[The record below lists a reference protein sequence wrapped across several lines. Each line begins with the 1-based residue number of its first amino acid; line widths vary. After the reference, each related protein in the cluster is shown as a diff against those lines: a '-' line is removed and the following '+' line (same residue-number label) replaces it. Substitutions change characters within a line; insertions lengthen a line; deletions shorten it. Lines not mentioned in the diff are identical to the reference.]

1 MAKASVAQG
10 VQDDK
15 KSKVPQSDFP
25 IFSLEQAARIANG
38 LWDNFAGK
46 DTEPHQLAVALDMSP
61 TSGTWRNLCG
71 SALGYG
77 LTTGGYGATSIA
89 LTELGRKIV
98 TPLADGDD
106 ISALRDACMKPRIMG
121 EFFRRYDKAK
131 MPRDEIAQ
139 NVLISLGLPK
149 ERAPAALD
157 VLKRNGEKCG
167 LIIETKTGP
176 FVALSGAGATSA
188 LPRETEHLPDNAEDY
203 VEDVGGGGGSSEE
216 VTNAEVR
223 KSPKEPV
230 GPRQIFVAH
239 GKNMKPVEELRK
251 ILDQFKIPYK
261 IAVEEPNS
269 GRPISAKVATLM
281 KSCTAGIF
289 VFTKDESFTNA
300 NGEEIWRPS
309 ENVVYELGAGNI
321 EWGSKIIV
329 LKESGVNFAS
339 DYQDIG
345 YITFEGSLSAK
356 ALEVIRELIGLGIVQ
371 VQAV

>member
-1 MAKASVAQG
+1 MAKPSVSQQA
-10 VQDDK
+10 QDDK
-15 KSKVPQSDFP
+15 KKVAQTDFP
-25 IFSLEQAARIANG
+25 IFALDQAVRIANG

-46 DTEPHQLAVALDMSP
+46 DAEPHQLALALDMSP

-77 LTTGGYGATSIA
+77 LTNGGYGANLIG

-98 TPLADGDD
+98 SPLADGDD
-106 ISALRDACMKPRIMG
+106 VLALREACLKPRIMG

-139 NVLISLGLPK
+139 NVLVSLGLPK
-149 ERAPAALD
+149 ERAASALD
-157 VLKRNGEKCG
+157 VLKRNGERCG

-176 FVALSGAGATSA
+176 FVALSGAGNQATSLRENA
-188 LPRETEHLPDNAEDY
+188 TATSDADLDFEDEEADAANLPATPERERAP
-203 VEDVGGGGGSSEE
+203 G
-216 VTNAEVR
+216 
-223 KSPKEPV
+223 

-239 GKNMKPVEELRK
+239 GRNMKPVEELRK

-261 IAVEEPNS
+261 IAVEEANS

-281 KSCTAGIF
+281 KTCTAGIF
-289 VFTKDESFTNA
+289 VFTKDEMFTSA
-300 NGEEIWRPS
+300 NGTEIWRPS

-321 EWGSKIIV
+321 LWDSKIIV
-329 LKESGVNFAS
+329 LKEAGVNFAS

-345 YITFEGSLSAK
+345 YITFEGSVATK